1 MPSNEIGD
9 MNTEP
14 SAIEVTRTP
23 LAQQKSAWPTAI
35 ACACFFG
42 LTVLLLQA
50 YALLHWKILFH
61 NRELLEKAVRTDLFR
76 LLTFLEVYHATAL
89 LAVLFGVW
97 TFRGQPKWLRWVCL
111 PLIILSLLMFI
122 IVM

>member
-1 MPSNEIGD
+1 MSDEPLA
-9 MNTEP
+9 TEL
-14 SAIEVTRTP
+14 TKTP
-23 LAQQKSAWPTAI
+23 LAQHRSAWPTAI

-50 YALLHWKILFH
+50 YSLLHWRILFH
-61 NRELLEKAVRTDLFR
+61 NRELFEQAIRADLFR
-76 LLTFLEVYHATAL
+76 LLSFLEVYHATAL